1 MDLKKCCC
9 CIDLPLGC
17 KIIAVLG
24 FFADAGWFGGI
35 SGAGVNQYV
44 LISANVIGMLGCIC
58 LLYGA
63 FKSHKTAVALYLI
76 ADATKNVL
84 WLVFAIWSFVLAGR
98 GSTNT
103 LDVGNGTISIGIGY
117 SLFIAIGVII
127 VLNACI
133 WTYFLLIVFSFFKK
147 IGGKVDAPRV

>member
-1 MDLKKCCC
+1 MGLNKCCC
-9 CIDLPLGC
+9 CIDLRLGC
-17 KIIAVLG
+17 KIIAILG
-24 FFADAGWFGGI
+24 FIADAGWFAGI
-35 SGAGVNQYV
+35 SGARVNQYV
-44 LISANVIGMLGCIC
+44 LIPANVIGMLGCIC

-103 LDVGNGTISIGIGY
+103 LDVGNGTISISVGY
-117 SLFIAIGVII
+117 SAFIAIGVVI
-127 VLNACI
+127 VFNACI
-133 WTYFLLIVFSFFKK
+133 WMYFWLVVFSFFKK
-147 IGGKVDAPRV
+147 IGGKVDVPKV